1 MKMIR
6 IGIYGYGNLGRG
18 VESAVSQNPDMELVG
33 VFTRRDPS
41 AVSAKAPVYRAEDA
55 LSMQDKI
62 DVMILCGGSATDL
75 PVQTPALAEYFNV
88 IDSFDKNLNVII
100 GANGQLK
107 TSLIDAIRLFYSW
120 GEPNRDIEI
129 TKEDFYVEITQNTNG
144 TKTVTSSTR
153 IDICYLFEGL
163 SSQQEGAFY
172 QYLDRKDDG
181 TMVARVHLSF
191 EIKEQGRIYSSYIT
205 GKEENGL
212 RADWDTFHYFHPY
225 YLGALRDSTRDLMST
240 RNNLLG
246 RVIKRKI
253 DRAGSEEDVKGIVNS
268 ANDQLLQRQEVKATQ
283 TGIND
288 NLNQI
293 NKVDLQDV
301 ELHIEQ
307 NRIEYIVNIIKPFLP
322 FSKDDKNGFV
332 LTQNSLGYNNLIYIA
347 SVLSDIKDCHTD
359 DNVSIYALLIEEP
372 EAHLHPQLQVNLY
385 NFLKNADTSENSQ
398 TFITTHSPTLTS
410 KIPLENLIL
419 LKDNAAYHVGKC
431 FENRHSEYIV
441 RDKANN
447 RLLNNNEVKNYRNM
461 IARYFDVTRSQLLFS
476 NGCLFIEGI
485 SECQLVETFSKLIG
499 KSLIDHQIEIV
510 DTDGTAFYQ
519 FLMLFNSFDD
529 KKRLPIRAAFV
540 TDEDQFTESK
550 DKEFNLDALIADNYT
565 QLNTLRNGINN
576 VHMNGRVN
584 NMIAM
589 ANGQAGVKISSG
601 KKTLEYQICKAN
613 VTGNKDAIKGS
624 WLYELIKRENVDGIG
639 KVEAYIDSIGERDLN
654 DVEQQNVA
662 LLMWKCIP
670 GKAGFAQTLN
680 SFLIDKIET
689 GGDVK
694 FTVPTYIQE
703 AISHLVL

>member
-1 MKMIR
+1 MYLSKIYIKNFR
-6 IGIYGYGNLGRG
+6 GIKELL
-18 VESAVSQNPDMELVG
+18 VE
-33 VFTRRDPS
+33 
-41 AVSAKAPVYRAEDA
+41 
-55 LSMQDKI
+55 
-62 DVMILCGGSATDL
+62 
-75 PVQTPALAEYFNV
+75 
-88 IDSFDKNLNVII
+88 FDKHLNVII

-107 TSLIDAIRLFYSW
+107 TSLMDAIRLFYSW

-129 TKEDFYVEITQNTNG
+129 TKEDFFVEIIPNTDG
-144 TKTVTSSTR
+144 TKTVTPSTK
-153 IDICYLFEGL
+153 IDIWYLFEGL
-163 SSQQEGAFY
+163 SAQQEGAFY

-181 TMVARVHLSF
+181 AMVARVHLSF
-191 EIKEQGRIYSSYIT
+191 EIKEQGRICSSYIT
-205 GKEENGL
+205 GKEENGI

-253 DRAGSEEDVKGIVNS
+253 DRAGSEEDVKGIVNT
-268 ANDQLLQRQEVKATQ
+268 ANNQLLQRQEVKETQ

-293 NKVDLQDV
+293 NGSNLQDV

-385 NFLKNADTSENSQ
+385 NFLKNADDSENSQ

-419 LKDNAAYHVGKC
+419 LKDNDAYHVDDC
-431 FENRHSEYIV
+431 FVNRHTEEIV
-441 RDKANN
+441 RDVSTHNKK
-447 RLLNNNEVKNYRNM
+447 LTEDEVKSYRKM

-499 KSLIDHQIEIV
+499 KSLVDHQIEIV

-519 FLMLFNSFDD
+519 FLMLFNSSDK

-540 TDEDQFTESK
+540 TDEDQFTDSK
-550 DKEFNLDALIADNYT
+550 DKEFNLDALIAKNYA
-565 QLNTLRNGINN
+565 QLNVLRKNINSG
-576 VHMNGRVN
+576 HKNGRVN

-589 ANGQAGVKISSG
+589 ANSQEGIKICSG
-601 KKTLEYQICKAN
+601 MKTLEYQICKAN
-613 VTGNKDAIKGS
+613 VTKNKDSIKGN
-624 WLYELIKRENVDGIG
+624 WLYELIKRDNSDGIG
-639 KVEAYIDSIGERDLN
+639 KVEAYIDSIGERELN
-654 DVEQQNVA
+654 DEEQQNVA
-662 LLMWKCIP
+662 LLMWKCLP
-670 GKAGFAQTLN
+670 SKAGFAQTLN

>member
-1 MKMIR
+1 MYLSKIYIKNFR
-6 IGIYGYGNLGRG
+6 GIKELL
-18 VESAVSQNPDMELVG
+18 VE
-33 VFTRRDPS
+33 
-41 AVSAKAPVYRAEDA
+41 
-55 LSMQDKI
+55 
-62 DVMILCGGSATDL
+62 
-75 PVQTPALAEYFNV
+75 
-88 IDSFDKNLNVII
+88 FDKNLNVII

-107 TSLIDAIRLFYSW
+107 TSLMDAIRLFYSW

-129 TKEDFYVEITQNTNG
+129 TKEDFFVEITQNVNG
-144 TKTVTSSTR
+144 TKMVTPSTR

-163 SSQQEGAFY
+163 SLEQEGAFY
-172 QYLDRKDDG
+172 QYLYRKDDG

-225 YLGALRDSTRDLMST
+225 YLGALRDCTRDLMST

-253 DRAGSEEDVKGIVNS
+253 DRAGSEEDVKGIVNT
-268 ANDQLLQRQEVKATQ
+268 ANDQLLQRQEVKETQ

-293 NKVDLQDV
+293 NRSDLKDV

-332 LTQNSLGYNNLIYIA
+332 LSQNSLGYNNLIYIA
-347 SVLSDIKDCHTD
+347 SVLSDIKECHVD
-359 DNVSIYALLIEEP
+359 DAVSIYALLIEEP

-385 NFLKNADTSENSQ
+385 NFLKNADDSENSQ

-419 LKDNAAYHVGKC
+419 LKDNAAYHVGDS
-431 FENRHSEYIV
+431 FVNRHTENII
-441 RDKANN
+441 RDVSNHN
-447 RLLNNNEVKNYRNM
+447 RKLTDNEVKLYRKM

-485 SECQLVETFSKLIG
+485 SECQLMETFSKLMG
-499 KSLIDHQIEIV
+499 KSLIDNQIEIV

-519 FLMLFNSFDD
+519 FLMLFNSSND
-529 KKRLPIRAAFV
+529 KVRLPMRAAFI
-540 TDEDQFTESK
+540 TDEDQFTSSK
-550 DKEFNLDALIADNYT
+550 DKEYNLDALCANDYA
-565 QLNTLRNGINN
+565 QLAVLRNGINAGS
-576 VHMNGRVN
+576 MNGRVN
-584 NMIAM
+584 NMNAM
-589 ANGQAGVKISSG
+589 ANGQAGIKICSG
-601 KKTLEYQICKAN
+601 VKTLEYQICKAN
-613 VTGNKDAIKGS
+613 VFAGQEATKGT
-624 WLYELIKRENVDGIG
+624 WLYELIRSENADGIG
-639 KVEAYIDSIGERDLN
+639 KVEAYINGLGERDLN
-654 DVEQQNVA
+654 DEEQQNVA
-662 LLMWKCIP
+662 LLLWKCLP

-680 SFLIDKIET
+680 TFLRDKIDA

-694 FTVPTYIQE
+694 FTVPSYIQT
-703 AISHLVL
+703 AINHLVQ

>member
-1 MKMIR
+1 MYLSKIYIKNFR
-6 IGIYGYGNLGRG
+6 GIKELL
-18 VESAVSQNPDMELVG
+18 VE
-33 VFTRRDPS
+33 
-41 AVSAKAPVYRAEDA
+41 
-55 LSMQDKI
+55 
-62 DVMILCGGSATDL
+62 
-75 PVQTPALAEYFNV
+75 
-88 IDSFDKNLNVII
+88 FDKNLNVII

-107 TSLIDAIRLFYSW
+107 TSLIDAIRLFYAW

-129 TKEDFYVEITQNTNG
+129 TKEDFYVEVTSNVDGST
-144 TKTVTSSTR
+144 TVTPSAK

-163 SSQQEGAFY
+163 SAQQEGAFY

-181 TMVARVHLSF
+181 NMVARVHLCF
-191 EIKEQGRIYSSYIT
+191 EMKEKGRIVSSYIT
-205 GKEENGL
+205 GNEENGL
-212 RADWDTFHYFHPY
+212 RADWDSFHYFHPY

-253 DRAGSEEDVKGIVNS
+253 DRAGSEDDVKSIVDR
-268 ANDQLLQRQEVKATQ
+268 ANDQLLQRQEVRETQ

-288 NLNQI
+288 NLVQI
-293 NKVDLQDV
+293 GRTVLKDV

-322 FSKDDKNGFV
+322 YAAADKQGFM
-332 LTQNSLGYNNLIYIA
+332 LTQNSLGFNNLIYIA
-347 SVLSDIKDCHTD
+347 SVLSDIKDCHVD
-359 DNVSIYALLIEEP
+359 DAVSIYALLIEEP

-385 NFLKNADTSENSQ
+385 NFLKNADDSENSQ

-419 LKDNAAYHVGKC
+419 LRDNAAYHVGDC
-431 FENRHSEYIV
+431 FVNRHTENIV
-441 RDKANN
+441 RDVSNHN
-447 RLLNNNEVKNYRNM
+447 RKLTEGEVKSYRKM
-461 IARYFDVTRSQLLFS
+461 IARFFDVTRSQLLFS

-485 SECQLVETFSKLIG
+485 SECQLMETFSKLMG
-499 KSLIDHQIEIV
+499 KSLIDNQIEIG

-519 FLMLFNSFDD
+519 FLMLFNSSDD

-550 DKEFNLDALIADNYT
+550 DKEFNLDALIADNYA
-565 QLNTLRNGINN
+565 QLNALRNGINN
-576 VHMNGRVN
+576 GYKNGRVN

-613 VTGNKDAIKGS
+613 VTGNKDAIKGN
-624 WLYELIKRENVDGIG
+624 WLYGLLKRENEDGVG

-662 LLMWKCIP
+662 LLMWKCLP
-670 GKAGFAQTLN
+670 RKAGFAQTLN

>member
-1 MKMIR
+1 MYLSKIYIKNFR
-6 IGIYGYGNLGRG
+6 GIKELL
-18 VESAVSQNPDMELVG
+18 VE
-33 VFTRRDPS
+33 
-41 AVSAKAPVYRAEDA
+41 
-55 LSMQDKI
+55 
-62 DVMILCGGSATDL
+62 
-75 PVQTPALAEYFNV
+75 
-88 IDSFDKNLNVII
+88 FDKNLNVII

-107 TSLIDAIRLFYSW
+107 TSLMDAIRLFYSW
-120 GEPNRDIEI
+120 GEPNRDIVI
-129 TKEDFYVEITQNTNG
+129 TKEDFYVEITPNEDG
-144 TKTVTSSTR
+144 TKTVTSSTK
-153 IDICYLFEGL
+153 IDICYLFEDL
-163 SSQQEGAFY
+163 SEQQKGAFY
-172 QYLDRKDDG
+172 QYIDRQDNGKM
-181 TMVARVHLSF
+181 TARVHLSF
-191 EIKEQGRIYSSYIT
+191 EMREKGRIYSSYIT

-212 RADWDTFHYFHPY
+212 RAEWDTLHYFHPY
-225 YLGALRDSTRDLMST
+225 YLGALRDSTRDLMSA

-253 DRAGSEEDVKGIVNS
+253 DRAGSEDDVKSIVNN
-268 ANDQLLQRQEVKATQ
+268 ANNQLLQRPEVRETQ

-293 NKVDLQDV
+293 NRSELQNV

-322 FSKDDKNGFV
+322 FSQSDRNGFL

-419 LKDNAAYHVGKC
+419 LKNNAAYHVGKC
-431 FENRHSEYIV
+431 FEDRHSENIV
-441 RDKANN
+441 RDVAANN
-447 RLLNNNEVKNYRNM
+447 RLLKNNEVKSYRNM

-519 FLMLFNSFDD
+519 FLMLFNSSDD
-529 KKRLPIRAAFV
+529 KKRLPIHAAFV

-550 DKEFNLDALIADNYT
+550 DKEFNLDALIVDNYT
-565 QLNTLRNGINN
+565 QLNALRNGINN
-576 VHMNGRVN
+576 GHKNGRVN
-584 NMIAM
+584 NMLAM
-589 ANGQAGVKISSG
+589 ANGQAGIKICSG

-613 VTGNKDAIKGS
+613 ATGNKDVIKAN
-624 WLYELIKRENVDGIG
+624 WLYELIKRENADDIG

-662 LLMWKCIP
+662 LLMWKCLP

-689 GGDVK
+689 GGDMK

>member
-1 MKMIR
+1 MYLSKIYIKNFR
-6 IGIYGYGNLGRG
+6 GIKELL
-18 VESAVSQNPDMELVG
+18 VE
-33 VFTRRDPS
+33 
-41 AVSAKAPVYRAEDA
+41 
-55 LSMQDKI
+55 
-62 DVMILCGGSATDL
+62 
-75 PVQTPALAEYFNV
+75 
-88 IDSFDKNLNVII
+88 FDKNLNVII

-107 TSLIDAIRLFYSW
+107 TSLIDAIRLFYAW

-129 TKEDFYVEITQNTNG
+129 TKEDFYVEVTSNVDSST
-144 TKTVTSSTR
+144 TVTPSTK

-163 SSQQEGAFY
+163 SAQQEGAFY

-181 TMVARVHLSF
+181 NMVARVHLCF
-191 EIKEQGRIYSSYIT
+191 EMKEKGRIVSSYIT
-205 GKEENGL
+205 GNEENGL

-253 DRAGSEEDVKGIVNS
+253 DRAGSEDDVKSIVDR
-268 ANDQLLQRQEVKATQ
+268 ANDQLLQRQEVRETQ

-288 NLNQI
+288 NLVQI
-293 NKVDLQDV
+293 SRTVLKDV

-322 FSKDDKNGFV
+322 YAAADKQGFM
-332 LTQNSLGYNNLIYIA
+332 LTQNSLGFNNLIYIA
-347 SVLSDIKDCHTD
+347 SVLSDIKDCHVD
-359 DNVSIYALLIEEP
+359 DAVSIYALLIEEP

-385 NFLKNADTSENSQ
+385 NFLKNADDSENSQ

-419 LKDNAAYHVGKC
+419 LKDNAAFHVGDC
-431 FENRHSEYIV
+431 FVNRHTENIV
-441 RDKANN
+441 RDVSNHN
-447 RLLNNNEVKNYRNM
+447 RKLTEGEVKSYRKM
-461 IARYFDVTRSQLLFS
+461 IARFFDVTRSQLLFS

-485 SECQLVETFSKLIG
+485 SECQLMETFSKLME
-499 KSLIDHQIEIV
+499 KSLIDNQIEIV

-519 FLMLFNSFDD
+519 FLMLFNSSDD

-576 VHMNGRVN
+576 GHKNGRVN
-584 NMIAM
+584 NMLAM
-589 ANGQAGVKISSG
+589 ANGQAGIKICSG

-613 VTGNKDAIKGS
+613 ITGNKDVIKAN
-624 WLYELIKRENVDGIG
+624 WLYELIKRENADDIG

-662 LLMWKCIP
+662 LLMWKCLP

-689 GGDVK
+689 GGDMK

>member
-1 MKMIR
+1 MYLSKIYIKNFR
-6 IGIYGYGNLGRG
+6 GIKELL
-18 VESAVSQNPDMELVG
+18 VE
-33 VFTRRDPS
+33 
-41 AVSAKAPVYRAEDA
+41 
-55 LSMQDKI
+55 
-62 DVMILCGGSATDL
+62 
-75 PVQTPALAEYFNV
+75 
-88 IDSFDKNLNVII
+88 FDKNLNVII

-107 TSLIDAIRLFYSW
+107 TSLIDAIRLFYAW

-129 TKEDFYVEITQNTNG
+129 TKEDFYVEVTSNVDGST
-144 TKTVTSSTR
+144 TVTPSAK

-163 SSQQEGAFY
+163 SAQQEGAFY

-181 TMVARVHLSF
+181 NMVARVHLCF
-191 EIKEQGRIYSSYIT
+191 EMKEKGRIVSSYIT
-205 GKEENGL
+205 GNEENGL

-253 DRAGSEEDVKGIVNS
+253 DRAGSEDDVKSIVDR
-268 ANDQLLQRQEVKATQ
+268 ANDQLLQRQEVRETQ

-288 NLNQI
+288 NLVQI
-293 NKVDLQDV
+293 SRTVLKDV

-322 FSKDDKNGFV
+322 YAAADKQGFM
-332 LTQNSLGYNNLIYIA
+332 LTQNSLGFNNLIYIA
-347 SVLSDIKDCHTD
+347 SVLSDIKDCHVD
-359 DNVSIYALLIEEP
+359 DAVSIYALLIEEP

-385 NFLKNADTSENSQ
+385 NFLKNADDSENSQ

-419 LKDNAAYHVGKC
+419 LRDNAAYHVGDC
-431 FENRHSEYIV
+431 FVNRHTENIV
-441 RDKANN
+441 RDVSNHN
-447 RLLNNNEVKNYRNM
+447 RKLTEGEVKSYRKM
-461 IARYFDVTRSQLLFS
+461 IARFFDVTRSQLLFS

-485 SECQLVETFSKLIG
+485 SECQLMETFSKLMG
-499 KSLIDHQIEIV
+499 KSLIDNQIEIV

-519 FLMLFNSFDD
+519 FLMLFNSSDD

-550 DKEFNLDALIADNYT
+550 DKEFNLDALIADNYA
-565 QLNTLRNGINN
+565 QLNALRNGINN
-576 VHMNGRVN
+576 GYKNGRVN

-613 VTGNKDAIKGS
+613 VTGNKDAIKGN
-624 WLYELIKRENVDGIG
+624 WLYGLLKRENEDGVG

-662 LLMWKCIP
+662 LLMWKCLP
-670 GKAGFAQTLN
+670 RKAGFAQTLN

>member
-1 MKMIR
+1 MYLSKIYIKNFR
-6 IGIYGYGNLGRG
+6 GIKELL
-18 VESAVSQNPDMELVG
+18 VE
-33 VFTRRDPS
+33 
-41 AVSAKAPVYRAEDA
+41 
-55 LSMQDKI
+55 
-62 DVMILCGGSATDL
+62 
-75 PVQTPALAEYFNV
+75 
-88 IDSFDKNLNVII
+88 FDKNLNVII

-107 TSLIDAIRLFYSW
+107 TSLMDAIRLFYSW

-129 TKEDFYVEITQNTNG
+129 TKEDFFVEITQNVNG
-144 TKTVTSSTR
+144 TKMVTPSTR

-163 SSQQEGAFY
+163 SLEQEGAFY
-172 QYLDRKDDG
+172 QYLYRKDDG

-225 YLGALRDSTRDLMST
+225 YLGALRDCTRDLMST

-253 DRAGSEEDVKGIVNS
+253 DRAGSEEDVKGIVNT
-268 ANDQLLQRQEVKATQ
+268 ANDQLLQRQEVKETQ

-293 NKVDLQDV
+293 NRSDLKDV

-332 LTQNSLGYNNLIYIA
+332 LSQNSLGYNNLIYIA
-347 SVLSDIKDCHTD
+347 SVLSDIKDCHMG

-385 NFLKNADTSENSQ
+385 NFLKNADTSDNSQ

-419 LKDNAAYHVGKC
+419 LKNNAAYHVGKC
-431 FENRHSEYIV
+431 FEDRHSEDIV
-441 RDKANN
+441 RDAANN
-447 RLLNNNEVKNYRNM
+447 RLLKNVEVKNYRNM

-499 KSLIDHQIEIV
+499 KSLIEHQIEIV

-519 FLMLFNSFDD
+519 FLMLFNSSED

-550 DKEFNLDALIADNYT
+550 DKEFNLDALLVDNYT
-565 QLNTLRNGINN
+565 QLNALRNGINN
-576 VHMNGRVN
+576 GHKNGRVN
-584 NMIAM
+584 NMLAM
-589 ANGQAGVKISSG
+589 ANGQAGIKICSG

-613 VTGNKDAIKGS
+613 VTGNKDVIKAN
-624 WLYELIKRENVDGIG
+624 WLYELIKRENADDIG

-654 DVEQQNVA
+654 DMEQQNVA
-662 LLMWKCIP
+662 LLMWKCLP
-670 GKAGFAQTLN
+670 GKAEFAQTLN

-689 GGDVK
+689 GDDVK

>member
-1 MKMIR
+1 
-6 IGIYGYGNLGRG
+6 
-18 VESAVSQNPDMELVG
+18 
-33 VFTRRDPS
+33 
-41 AVSAKAPVYRAEDA
+41 
-55 LSMQDKI
+55 
-62 DVMILCGGSATDL
+62 
-75 PVQTPALAEYFNV
+75 
-88 IDSFDKNLNVII
+88 
-100 GANGQLK
+100 
-107 TSLIDAIRLFYSW
+107 
-120 GEPNRDIEI
+120 
-129 TKEDFYVEITQNTNG
+129 
-144 TKTVTSSTR
+144 
-153 IDICYLFEGL
+153 
-163 SSQQEGAFY
+163 
-172 QYLDRKDDG
+172 
-181 TMVARVHLSF
+181 MVARVHLSF

-225 YLGALRDSTRDLMST
+225 YLGALRDCTRDLMST

-253 DRAGSEEDVKGIVNS
+253 DRAGSEEDVKGIVNT
-268 ANDQLLQRQEVKATQ
+268 ANDQLLQRQEVKETQ

-293 NKVDLQDV
+293 NRSDLKDV

-332 LTQNSLGYNNLIYIA
+332 LSQNSLGYNNLIYIA
-347 SVLSDIKDCHTD
+347 SVLSDIKDCHTG

-385 NFLKNADTSENSQ
+385 SFLKNADTSDNSQ

-419 LKDNAAYHVGKC
+419 LKNNAAYHVGKC
-431 FENRHSEYIV
+431 FEDRHSEDIV
-441 RDKANN
+441 RDAANN
-447 RLLNNNEVKNYRNM
+447 RLLKNVEVKNYRNM

-499 KSLIDHQIEIV
+499 KSLIEHQIEIV

-519 FLMLFNSFDD
+519 FLMLFNSSED

-550 DKEFNLDALIADNYT
+550 DKEFNLDALLVDNYT
-565 QLNTLRNGINN
+565 QLNALRNGINN
-576 VHMNGRVN
+576 GHKNGRVN
-584 NMIAM
+584 NMLAM
-589 ANGQAGVKISSG
+589 ANGQAGIKICSG

-613 VTGNKDAIKGS
+613 VTGNKDVIKAN
-624 WLYELIKRENVDGIG
+624 WLYELIKRENADDIG

-654 DVEQQNVA
+654 DMEQQNVA
-662 LLMWKCIP
+662 LLMWKCLP
-670 GKAGFAQTLN
+670 GKAEFAQTLN

-689 GGDVK
+689 GDDVK

>member
-1 MKMIR
+1 MYLSKIYIKNFR
-6 IGIYGYGNLGRG
+6 GIKELL
-18 VESAVSQNPDMELVG
+18 VE
-33 VFTRRDPS
+33 
-41 AVSAKAPVYRAEDA
+41 
-55 LSMQDKI
+55 
-62 DVMILCGGSATDL
+62 
-75 PVQTPALAEYFNV
+75 
-88 IDSFDKNLNVII
+88 FDKNLNVII

-107 TSLIDAIRLFYSW
+107 TSLMDAIRLFYSW

-129 TKEDFYVEITQNTNG
+129 TKEDFFVEITQNVNG
-144 TKTVTSSTR
+144 TKMVTPSTR

-163 SSQQEGAFY
+163 SLEQEGAFY
-172 QYLDRKDDG
+172 QYLYRKDDG

-225 YLGALRDSTRDLMST
+225 YLGALRDCTRDLMST

-253 DRAGSEEDVKGIVNS
+253 YRAGSEEDVKGIVNT
-268 ANDQLLQRQEVKATQ
+268 ANDQLLQRQEVKETQ

-293 NKVDLQDV
+293 NRSDLKDV

-322 FSKDDKNGFV
+322 FSKDNKNGFV
-332 LTQNSLGYNNLIYIA
+332 LSQNSLGYNNLIYIA
-347 SVLSDIKDCHTD
+347 SVLSDIKDCHTG

-385 NFLKNADTSENSQ
+385 NFLKNADTSDNSQ

-419 LKDNAAYHVGKC
+419 LKNNAAYHVGKC
-431 FENRHSEYIV
+431 FEDRHSEDIV
-441 RDKANN
+441 RDAANN
-447 RLLNNNEVKNYRNM
+447 RLLKNVEVKNYRNM

-499 KSLIDHQIEIV
+499 KSLIEHQIEIV

-519 FLMLFNSFDD
+519 FLMLFNSSED

-550 DKEFNLDALIADNYT
+550 DKEFNLDALLVDNYT
-565 QLNTLRNGINN
+565 QLNALRNGINN
-576 VHMNGRVN
+576 GHKNGRVN
-584 NMIAM
+584 NMLAM
-589 ANGQAGVKISSG
+589 ANGQAGIKICSG

-613 VTGNKDAIKGS
+613 VTGNKDVIKAN
-624 WLYELIKRENVDGIG
+624 WLYELIKRENADDIG

-654 DVEQQNVA
+654 DMEQQNVA
-662 LLMWKCIP
+662 LLMWKCLP
-670 GKAGFAQTLN
+670 GKAEFAQTLN

-689 GGDVK
+689 GDDVK

>member
-1 MKMIR
+1 MYLSKIYIKNFR
-6 IGIYGYGNLGRG
+6 GIKELL
-18 VESAVSQNPDMELVG
+18 VE
-33 VFTRRDPS
+33 
-41 AVSAKAPVYRAEDA
+41 
-55 LSMQDKI
+55 
-62 DVMILCGGSATDL
+62 
-75 PVQTPALAEYFNV
+75 
-88 IDSFDKNLNVII
+88 FDKNLNVII

-107 TSLIDAIRLFYSW
+107 TSLMDAIRLFYSW

-129 TKEDFYVEITQNTNG
+129 TIEDFFVEITQNVNG
-144 TKTVTSSTR
+144 TKMVTPSTR

-163 SSQQEGAFY
+163 SLEQEGAFY
-172 QYLDRKDDG
+172 QYLYRKDDG

-225 YLGALRDSTRDLMST
+225 YLGALRDCTRDLMST

-253 DRAGSEEDVKGIVNS
+253 DRAGSEEDVKGIVNT
-268 ANDQLLQRQEVKATQ
+268 ANDQLLQRQEVKETQ

-293 NKVDLQDV
+293 NRSDLKDV

-332 LTQNSLGYNNLIYIA
+332 LSQNSLGYNNLIYIA
-347 SVLSDIKDCHTD
+347 SVLSDIKDCHTG

-385 NFLKNADTSENSQ
+385 NFLKNADTSDNSQ

-419 LKDNAAYHVGKC
+419 LKNNAAYHVGKC
-431 FENRHSEYIV
+431 FEDRHSEDIV
-441 RDKANN
+441 RDAANN
-447 RLLNNNEVKNYRNM
+447 RLLKNVEVKNYRNM

-499 KSLIDHQIEIV
+499 KSLIEHQIEIV

-519 FLMLFNSFDD
+519 FLMLFNSSED

-550 DKEFNLDALIADNYT
+550 DKEFNLDALLVDNYT
-565 QLNTLRNGINN
+565 QLNALRNGINN
-576 VHMNGRVN
+576 GHKNGRVN
-584 NMIAM
+584 NMLAM
-589 ANGQAGVKISSG
+589 ANGQAGIKICSG

-613 VTGNKDAIKGS
+613 VTGNKDVIKAN
-624 WLYELIKRENVDGIG
+624 WLYELIKRENADDIG

-654 DVEQQNVA
+654 DMEQQNVA
-662 LLMWKCIP
+662 LLMWKCLP
-670 GKAGFAQTLN
+670 GKAEFAQTLN

-689 GGDVK
+689 GDDVK

>member
-1 MKMIR
+1 MYLSKIYIKNFR
-6 IGIYGYGNLGRG
+6 GIKELL
-18 VESAVSQNPDMELVG
+18 VE
-33 VFTRRDPS
+33 
-41 AVSAKAPVYRAEDA
+41 
-55 LSMQDKI
+55 
-62 DVMILCGGSATDL
+62 
-75 PVQTPALAEYFNV
+75 
-88 IDSFDKNLNVII
+88 FDKNLNVII

-107 TSLIDAIRLFYSW
+107 TSLMDAIRLFYSW

-129 TKEDFYVEITQNTNG
+129 TKEDFFVEITQNVNG
-144 TKTVTSSTR
+144 TKMVTPSTR

-163 SSQQEGAFY
+163 SLEQEGAFY
-172 QYLDRKDDG
+172 QYLYRKDDG

-225 YLGALRDSTRDLMST
+225 YLGALRDCTRDLMST

-253 DRAGSEEDVKGIVNS
+253 DRAGSEEDVKGIVNT
-268 ANDQLLQRQEVKATQ
+268 ANDQLLQRQEVKETQ

-293 NKVDLQDV
+293 NRSDLKDV

-332 LTQNSLGYNNLIYIA
+332 LSQNSLGYNNLIYIA

-447 RLLNNNEVKNYRNM
+447 RLLKNVEVKNYRNM

-499 KSLIDHQIEIV
+499 KSLIEHQIEIV

-519 FLMLFNSFDD
+519 FLMLFNSSED

-550 DKEFNLDALIADNYT
+550 DKEFNLDALLVDHYT
-565 QLNTLRNGINN
+565 QLNALRNGINN
-576 VHMNGRVN
+576 GHKNGRVN
-584 NMIAM
+584 NMLAM
-589 ANGQAGVKISSG
+589 ANGQAGIKICSG

-613 VTGNKDAIKGS
+613 VTGNKAVIKAN
-624 WLYELIKRENVDGIG
+624 WLYELIKRENADDIG

-654 DVEQQNVA
+654 DMEQQNVA
-662 LLMWKCIP
+662 LLMWKCLP
-670 GKAGFAQTLN
+670 GKAEFAQTLN

-689 GGDVK
+689 GNDVK

>member
-1 MKMIR
+1 MYLSKIYIKNFR
-6 IGIYGYGNLGRG
+6 GIKELL
-18 VESAVSQNPDMELVG
+18 VE
-33 VFTRRDPS
+33 
-41 AVSAKAPVYRAEDA
+41 
-55 LSMQDKI
+55 
-62 DVMILCGGSATDL
+62 
-75 PVQTPALAEYFNV
+75 
-88 IDSFDKNLNVII
+88 FDKNLNVII

-107 TSLIDAIRLFYSW
+107 TSLMDAIRLFYSW

-129 TKEDFYVEITQNTNG
+129 TKEDFFVEITQNVNG
-144 TKTVTSSTR
+144 TKMVTPSTR

-163 SSQQEGAFY
+163 SLEQEGAFY
-172 QYLDRKDDG
+172 QYLYRKDDG

-225 YLGALRDSTRDLMST
+225 YLGALRDCTRDLMST

-253 DRAGSEEDVKGIVNS
+253 YRAGSEEDVKGIVNT
-268 ANDQLLQRQEVKATQ
+268 ANDQLLQRQEVKETQ

-293 NKVDLQDV
+293 NRSDLKDV

-332 LTQNSLGYNNLIYIA
+332 LSQNSLGYNNLIYIA
-347 SVLSDIKDCHTD
+347 SVLSDIKDCHTG

-385 NFLKNADTSENSQ
+385 NFLKNADTSDNSQ

-419 LKDNAAYHVGKC
+419 LKNNAAYHVGKC
-431 FENRHSEYIV
+431 FEDRHSENIV
-441 RDKANN
+441 RDAANN
-447 RLLNNNEVKNYRNM
+447 RLLKNVEVKNYRNM

-499 KSLIDHQIEIV
+499 KSLIEHQIEIV

-519 FLMLFNSFDD
+519 FLMLFNSSED

-550 DKEFNLDALIADNYT
+550 DKEFNLDALLVDNYT
-565 QLNTLRNGINN
+565 QLNALRNGINN
-576 VHMNGRVN
+576 GHKNGRVN
-584 NMIAM
+584 NMLAM
-589 ANGQAGVKISSG
+589 ANGQAGIKICSG

-613 VTGNKDAIKGS
+613 VTGNKDVIKAN
-624 WLYELIKRENVDGIG
+624 WLYELIKQENADDIG

-654 DVEQQNVA
+654 DMEQQNVA
-662 LLMWKCIP
+662 LLMWKCLP
-670 GKAGFAQTLN
+670 GKAEFAQTLN

-689 GGDVK
+689 GDDVK

>member
-1 MKMIR
+1 MYLSKIYIKNFR
-6 IGIYGYGNLGRG
+6 GIKELL
-18 VESAVSQNPDMELVG
+18 VE
-33 VFTRRDPS
+33 
-41 AVSAKAPVYRAEDA
+41 
-55 LSMQDKI
+55 
-62 DVMILCGGSATDL
+62 
-75 PVQTPALAEYFNV
+75 
-88 IDSFDKNLNVII
+88 FDKNLNVII

-107 TSLIDAIRLFYSW
+107 TSLMDAIRLFYSW

-129 TKEDFYVEITQNTNG
+129 TKEDFFVEITQNVNG
-144 TKTVTSSTR
+144 TKMVTPSTR

-163 SSQQEGAFY
+163 SLEQEGAFY
-172 QYLDRKDDG
+172 QYLYRKDDG

-225 YLGALRDSTRDLMST
+225 YLGALRDCTRDLMST

-253 DRAGSEEDVKGIVNS
+253 YRAGSEEDVKGIVNT
-268 ANDQLLQRQEVKATQ
+268 ANDQLLQRQEVKETQ
-283 TGIND
+283 TGINN

-293 NKVDLQDV
+293 NRSDLKDV

-332 LTQNSLGYNNLIYIA
+332 LSQNSLGYNNLIYIA
-347 SVLSDIKDCHTD
+347 SVLSDIKDCHTG

-385 NFLKNADTSENSQ
+385 NFLKNADTSDNSQ

-419 LKDNAAYHVGKC
+419 LKNNAAYHVGKC
-431 FENRHSEYIV
+431 FEDRHSEDIV
-441 RDKANN
+441 RDAANN
-447 RLLNNNEVKNYRNM
+447 RLLKNVEVKNYRNM

-499 KSLIDHQIEIV
+499 KSLIEHQIEIV

-519 FLMLFNSFDD
+519 FLMLFNSSED

-550 DKEFNLDALIADNYT
+550 DKEFNLDALLVDNYT
-565 QLNTLRNGINN
+565 QLNALRNGINN
-576 VHMNGRVN
+576 GHKNGRVN
-584 NMIAM
+584 NMLAM
-589 ANGQAGVKISSG
+589 ANGQAGIKICSG

-613 VTGNKDAIKGS
+613 VTGNKDVIKAN
-624 WLYELIKRENVDGIG
+624 WLYELIKRENADDIG

-654 DVEQQNVA
+654 DMEQQNVA
-662 LLMWKCIP
+662 LLMWKCLP
-670 GKAGFAQTLN
+670 GKAEFAQTLN

-689 GGDVK
+689 GDDVK

>member
-1 MKMIR
+1 MYLSKIYIKNFR
-6 IGIYGYGNLGRG
+6 GIKELL
-18 VESAVSQNPDMELVG
+18 VE
-33 VFTRRDPS
+33 
-41 AVSAKAPVYRAEDA
+41 
-55 LSMQDKI
+55 
-62 DVMILCGGSATDL
+62 
-75 PVQTPALAEYFNV
+75 
-88 IDSFDKNLNVII
+88 FDKNLNVII

-107 TSLIDAIRLFYSW
+107 TSLMDAIRLFYSW

-129 TKEDFYVEITQNTNG
+129 TKEDFFVEITQNVNG
-144 TKTVTSSTR
+144 TIMVTPSTR

-163 SSQQEGAFY
+163 SLEQEGAFY
-172 QYLDRKDDG
+172 QYLYRKDDG

-225 YLGALRDSTRDLMST
+225 YLGALRDCTRDLMST

-253 DRAGSEEDVKGIVNS
+253 DRAGSEEDVKGIVNT
-268 ANDQLLQRQEVKATQ
+268 ANDQLLQRQEVKETQ

-293 NKVDLQDV
+293 NRSDLKDV

-332 LTQNSLGYNNLIYIA
+332 LSQNSLGYNNLIYIA
-347 SVLSDIKDCHTD
+347 SVLSEIKDCHTG

-385 NFLKNADTSENSQ
+385 NFLKNADTSDNSQ

-419 LKDNAAYHVGKC
+419 LKNNAAYHVGKC
-431 FENRHSEYIV
+431 FEDRHSEDIV
-441 RDKANN
+441 RDAANN
-447 RLLNNNEVKNYRNM
+447 RLLKNVEVKNYRNM

-485 SECQLVETFSKLIG
+485 SECQMVETFSKLIG
-499 KSLIDHQIEIV
+499 KSLIEHQIEIV

-519 FLMLFNSFDD
+519 FLMLFNSSED

-550 DKEFNLDALIADNYT
+550 DKEFNLDALLVDNYT
-565 QLNTLRNGINN
+565 QLNALRNGINN
-576 VHMNGRVN
+576 GHKNGRVN
-584 NMIAM
+584 NMLAM
-589 ANGQAGVKISSG
+589 ANGQAGIKICSG

-613 VTGNKDAIKGS
+613 VTGNKDVIKAN
-624 WLYELIKRENVDGIG
+624 WLYELIKRENADDIG
-639 KVEAYIDSIGERDLN
+639 KVEAYIDSIAERDLN
-654 DVEQQNVA
+654 DMEQQNVA
-662 LLMWKCIP
+662 LLMWKCLP
-670 GKAGFAQTLN
+670 GKAEFAQTLN

-689 GGDVK
+689 GDDVK

>member
-1 MKMIR
+1 MYLSKIYIKNFR
-6 IGIYGYGNLGRG
+6 GIKELL
-18 VESAVSQNPDMELVG
+18 VE
-33 VFTRRDPS
+33 
-41 AVSAKAPVYRAEDA
+41 
-55 LSMQDKI
+55 
-62 DVMILCGGSATDL
+62 
-75 PVQTPALAEYFNV
+75 
-88 IDSFDKNLNVII
+88 FDKNLNVII

-107 TSLIDAIRLFYSW
+107 TSLMDAIRLFYSW

-129 TKEDFYVEITQNTNG
+129 TKEDFFVEITQNVNG
-144 TKTVTSSTR
+144 TKMVTPSTR

-163 SSQQEGAFY
+163 SLEQEGAFY
-172 QYLDRKDDG
+172 QYLYRKDDG

-225 YLGALRDSTRDLMST
+225 YLGALRDCTRDLMST

-253 DRAGSEEDVKGIVNS
+253 DRAGSEEDVKGIVNT
-268 ANDQLLQRQEVKATQ
+268 ANDQLLQRQEVKETQ

-293 NKVDLQDV
+293 NRSDLKDV

-332 LTQNSLGYNNLIYIA
+332 LSQNSLGYNNLIYIA
-347 SVLSDIKDCHTD
+347 SVLSDIKDCHTG

-385 NFLKNADTSENSQ
+385 NFLKNADTSDNSQ

-419 LKDNAAYHVGKC
+419 LKNNAAYHVGKC
-431 FENRHSEYIV
+431 FEDRHSEDIV
-441 RDKANN
+441 RDAANN
-447 RLLNNNEVKNYRNM
+447 RLLKNVEVKNYRNM

-499 KSLIDHQIEIV
+499 KSLIEHQIEIV

-519 FLMLFNSFDD
+519 FLMLFNSSED

-550 DKEFNLDALIADNYT
+550 DKEFNLDALLVDNYT
-565 QLNTLRNGINN
+565 QLNALRNGINN
-576 VHMNGRVN
+576 GHKNGRVN
-584 NMIAM
+584 NMLVM
-589 ANGQAGVKISSG
+589 ANGQAGIKICSG

-613 VTGNKDAIKGS
+613 VTGNKDVIKAN
-624 WLYELIKRENVDGIG
+624 WLYELIKRENADDIG

-654 DVEQQNVA
+654 DMEQQNVA
-662 LLMWKCIP
+662 LLMWKCLP
-670 GKAGFAQTLN
+670 GKAEFAQTLN

-689 GGDVK
+689 GDDVK